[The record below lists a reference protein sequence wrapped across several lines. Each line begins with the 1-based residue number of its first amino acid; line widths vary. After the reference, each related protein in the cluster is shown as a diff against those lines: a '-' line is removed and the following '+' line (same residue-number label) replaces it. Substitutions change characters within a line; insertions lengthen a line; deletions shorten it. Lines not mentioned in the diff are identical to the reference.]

1 MTLIINLQRQGVSF
15 SLFQV
20 NTSQFP
26 MKLQFFIKY
35 LFLYS
40 LPKFSKGGPLSS
52 EMAKH
57 LVLFR
62 SAFLEHPQKN
72 PIT

>member
-1 MTLIINLQRQGVSF
+1 MTLIINLQRQGVSV
-15 SLFQV
+15 SLYQV

-26 MKLQFFIKY
+26 TKLQSFIKY

-40 LPKFSKGGPLSS
+40 LPKGGPLSS
-52 EMAKH
+52 EMAEH
-57 LVLFR
+57 LVSFR